1 MKKEKGK
8 DRYEIRL
15 SGSGGQGLVLA
26 GVMIAEAV
34 GVYEGKNVAQTQ
46 SYGPEARGGTS
57 RSDLVVAEGDIFYP
71 KTSELDLLLALTQEA
86 ADKYYSHLRG
96 DGILVV
102 DSDIVRQLPPFKKI
116 YGLPF
121 TRTARED
128 VGTEIV
134 ANVVSSAALVV
145 ISGICKPESFLN
157 AVLNR
162 APKGTEQKNEK
173 ACKLGFELGR
183 KALEGTEA

>member
-1 MKKEKGK
+1 MTKKKDQ

-57 RSDLVVAEGDIFYP
+57 RSDLVISQDEIYYP
-71 KTSELDLLLALTQEA
+71 KTSSLDLLLSLTQEA
-86 ADKYYSHLRG
+86 ADKYYTHLK
-96 DGILVV
+96 DGGIMIV
-102 DSDIVRQLPPFKKI
+102 DSDTVRQLPPFKRI
-116 YGLPF
+116 HALPF
-121 TRTARED
+121 VHTARTEI
-128 VGTEIV
+128 GTTIV
-134 ANVVSSAALVV
+134 ANVISGAALVV
-145 ISGICKPESFLN
+145 ISGICKPESFMN

-162 APKGTEQKNEK
+162 APKGTESKNEA
-173 ACKLGFELGR
+173 ACKLGFDMGKQAL
-183 KALEGTEA
+183 KAKAK

>member
-1 MKKEKGK
+1 MKKK
-8 DRYEIRL
+8 DLEDRFELRL

-57 RSDLVVAEGDIFYP
+57 RSDLVISKDEIYYP

-86 ADKYYSHLRG
+86 ADKYYPHLKPSG
-96 DGILVV
+96 MMVV
-102 DSDIVRQLPPFKKI
+102 DSEIVRQLPPFSKI
-116 YGLPF
+116 FSLPF
-121 TRTARED
+121 TRTAREEI
-128 VGTEIV
+128 GTTLV
-134 ANVVSSAALVV
+134 ANVISAAAL
-145 ISGICKPESFLN
+145 ITLSGICKQDSFLN

-162 APKGTEQKNEK
+162 APKGTEMKNKQACQFGFEMAEK
-173 ACKLGFELGR
+173 ALKG
-183 KALEGTEA
+183 K

>member
-1 MKKEKGK
+1 MEG
-8 DRYEIRL
+8 RFEMRL

-57 RSDLVVAEGDIFYP
+57 RSDLVISDDEIYYP

-86 ADKYYSHLRG
+86 ADKYYTHLN
-96 DGILVV
+96 DKGIIVV
-102 DSDIVRQLPPFKKI
+102 DSDIVRQLPPFPRV
-116 YGLPF
+116 YSMPF
-121 TRTARED
+121 TRTAREEI
-128 VGTEIV
+128 GTEIV
-134 ANVVSSAALVV
+134 ANVISAAALVV
-145 ISGICKPESFLN
+145 VSGICKPESFLN

-162 APKGTEQKNEK
+162 APKGTESKNEK
-173 ACKLGFELGR
+173 ACKLGFDMG
-183 KALEGTEA
+183 KNALKGKVK

>member
-1 MKKEKGK
+1 MKKKQTE
-8 DRYEIRL
+8 DRFEMRL

-57 RSDLVVAEGDIFYP
+57 RSDLVISEDEIYYP

-86 ADKYYSHLRG
+86 ADKYYTHLKAN
-96 DGILVV
+96 GILIV
-102 DSDIVRQLPPFKKI
+102 DSEIVRQQPPFPRI
-116 YGLPF
+116 YSLPF
-121 TRTARED
+121 TRTAREEI
-128 VGTEIV
+128 GTTLV
-134 ANVVSSAALVV
+134 ANVISAAALVTV
-145 ISGICKPESFLN
+145 SGICKQESFLN

-162 APKGTEQKNEK
+162 APKGTESKNEK
-173 ACKLGFELGR
+173 ACKLGFDMGK
-183 KALEGTEA
+183 KALKGNV